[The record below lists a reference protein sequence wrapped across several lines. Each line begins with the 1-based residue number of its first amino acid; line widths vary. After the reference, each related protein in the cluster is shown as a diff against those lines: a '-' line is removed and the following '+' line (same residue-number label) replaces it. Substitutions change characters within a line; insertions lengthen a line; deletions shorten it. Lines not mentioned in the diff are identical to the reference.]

1 MSFWLRH
8 LQQQD
13 EIRPLKCVRDN
24 DTRWL
29 SQLYMIRRA
38 LKLRK
43 YLDRVLFEFGREWK
57 EQNTTSRGT
66 LKSGKKLPRMLLDEG
81 KLTDNDWIALERL
94 EKILQHY
101 ETVVKTLEGDGQV
114 RRRRH
119 GYEGSYG
126 NIWDVILGMEK
137 ILGMLEK
144 EKREA
149 DAFPDPEQFRIG
161 VNLAW
166 EKLEKYYKSK

>member
-29 SQLYMIRRA
+29 SQLSMIRRA

-43 YLDRVLFEFGREWK
+43 YLDRVLFEFGWEWK

-66 LKSGKKLPRMLLDEG
+66 LKSGKKLPRMVLDEG
-81 KLTDNDWIALERL
+81 KLTENDWIALERL

-101 ETVVKTLEGDGQV
+101 ETVVKTLEG
-114 RRRRH
+114 
-119 GYEGSYG
+119 
-126 NIWDVILGMEK
+126 N
-137 ILGMLEK
+137 
-144 EKREA
+144 
-149 DAFPDPEQFRIG
+149 
-161 VNLAW
+161 
-166 EKLEKYYKSK
+166 

>member
-1 MSFWLRH
+1 
-8 LQQQD
+8 
-13 EIRPLKCVRDN
+13 
-24 DTRWL
+24 
-29 SQLYMIRRA
+29 MIRRA

-66 LKSGKKLPRMLLDEG
+66 LKSGKKLPRMLRDEG
-81 KLTDNDWIALERL
+81 KLTDNDWIAFERL